1 MSHQVLSILH
11 GIACF
16 LATMGIMATTISM
29 VTGPKMQRGYVLLWI
44 ALHLLLLIVFIYIVA
59 FAGTMPHNPYS
70 L

>member
-1 MSHQVLSILH
+1 
-11 GIACF
+11 
-16 LATMGIMATTISM
+16 
-29 VTGPKMQRGYVLLWI
+29 LLWI